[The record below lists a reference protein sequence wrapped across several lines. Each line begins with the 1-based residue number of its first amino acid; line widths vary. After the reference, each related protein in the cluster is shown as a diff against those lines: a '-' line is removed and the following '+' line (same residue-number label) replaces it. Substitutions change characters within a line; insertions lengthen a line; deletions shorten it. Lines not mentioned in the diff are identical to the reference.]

1 MKEFQTKVKKERER
15 EIFLADDNPLLD
27 EELPVATLFP
37 PTKLVAIVK
46 PKRVKSPYLELV
58 LLFFCAIISIG
69 ADAFIFSSSL
79 FSEIFG
85 NVNTTFTTIVAVT
98 CIIVHIVPEA
108 FWGFCIYR
116 KAVRLGNYCVVLTS
130 DKIIACGKSG
140 YTECRTVNLEDLI
153 DIKKRRNTVTVV
165 GVNDKITL
173 ELNDPD
179 AFVALVQSTYD
190 SL

>member
-1 MKEFQTKVKKERER
+1 MKEFQTKVKKEREK

-27 EELPVATLFP
+27 EDLPVATLFP
-37 PTKLVAIVK
+37 PSKLVAIVK
-46 PKRVKSPYLELV
+46 PKKVKSPYVELV

-85 NVNTTFTTIVAVT
+85 NVNTTFTTIVAIT
-98 CIIVHIVPEA
+98 CIIVHIVPEV

-116 KAVRLGNYCVVLTS
+116 KAVRLGSYSVVLTN

-140 YTECRTVNLEDLI
+140 YTECRTVKLEDLI
-153 DIKKRRNTVTVV
+153 DIKKSGNTVTVV
-165 GVNDKITL
+165 GINDKIKL

-179 AFVALVQSTYD
+179 TFVALVQSTYD